1 MSYKVNTI
9 PMPTWNHLKVN
20 YAPEIFERDVNKSE
34 KLRSYSV
41 SHVFDDMV
49 SGAGVDFD
57 NDVKANAS
65 VIKSKS
71 VAAKSGDN
79 NFVSEYKE
87 DVVRECLEVFEGAEA
102 ELVQIIASKNE
113 EQLDILTQVYAHKDA
128 KVKLYL
134 LNLSG
139 IRSDVRSG
147 VAIKAEE
154 NADVEVVR
162 IAIGSLRALYGIR
175 SELIGDNSRCNVTT
189 AYLADNDE
197 VLDMNDSTNFYGKET
212 FSEIKAIG
220 LLSGRAYKTLRETVD
235 FKRGCVHAI
244 GHEGEDTVMLSDEVT
259 NLTTP
264 LILCGEEWVEGMHAA
279 TTTRL
284 DDDMLFYLQSRGV
297 PLRDAKRLIIES
309 RFSPVVDMISNE
321 EIKNRV
327 MKSMGER
334 LDALSVL

>member
-1 MSYKVNTI
+1 MSYRVNTI

-49 SGAGVDFD
+49 SGAGAEFD

-65 VIKSKS
+65 VIKCKN

-79 NFVSEYKE
+79 IFVSEYKE
-87 DVVRECLEVFEGAEA
+87 GVVRECLEVFDGAEA
-102 ELVQIIASKNE
+102 ELVQIIASENK

-128 KVKLYL
+128 KVRLYL

-154 NADVEVVR
+154 NADIEVVR
-162 IAIGSLRALYGIR
+162 IAIGSHRALYGIR

-197 VLDMNDSTNFYGKET
+197 VLDMNDSTNFYGRET

-309 RFSPVVDMISNE
+309 RFSPVVDMIANE
-321 EIKNRV
+321 NIKNRV

>member
-1 MSYKVNTI
+1 MSYRVNTI

-34 KLRSYSV
+34 KLRDYSV

-49 SGAGVDFD
+49 SGAGSDFD

-79 NFVSEYKE
+79 TFVSEYK
-87 DVVRECLEVFEGAEA
+87 DGVVRECLEVFEGAEA
-102 ELVQIIASKNE
+102 ELVQIIASENE

-147 VAIKAEE
+147 VAVKAEE

>member
-1 MSYKVNTI
+1 MSYRVNTI

-20 YAPEIFERDVNKSE
+20 YAPDVFEREANRLE
-34 KLRSYSV
+34 KLESYTVSSV
-41 SHVFDDMV
+41 FNDMI
-49 SGAGVDFD
+49 SGAGAEFD
-57 NDVKANAS
+57 NDVKVNAS
-65 VIKSKS
+65 VIRTKS

-79 NFVSEYKE
+79 KFVSEYKNS
-87 DVVRECLEVFEGAEA
+87 VVRECLEVLEGAEA
-102 ELVQIIASKNE
+102 ELVQIISSDNDEK
-113 EQLDILTQVYAHKDA
+113 LDLLTQVYAHKNA
-128 KVKLYL
+128 RVKLYL

-139 IRSDVRSG
+139 NRSDARIS
-147 VAIKAEE
+147 VAIKTEE

-162 IAIGSLRALYGIR
+162 IAMGGLHSLYGIR
-175 SELIGDNSRCNVTT
+175 SDLTGDNSRCNVTT

-197 VLDMNDSTNFYGKET
+197 ILDMNDSSLFYGKET

-220 LLSGRAYKTLRETVD
+220 LLTGRAYKTLRETVD

-284 DDDMLFYLQSRGV
+284 DDDMLFYLQSRGI

-321 EIKNRV
+321 DIKNRV
-327 MKSMGER
+327 IKSIGER
-334 LDALSVL
+334 LDALSEL

>member
-20 YAPEIFERDVNKSE
+20 YAPGIFERDVNKSE

-41 SHVFDDMV
+41 SHVFDDIV
-49 SGAGVDFD
+49 SGAGADFD

-87 DVVRECLEVFEGAEA
+87 GVVRECLEVFEGAEA

>member
-1 MSYKVNTI
+1 MSYRVNTI

-20 YAPEIFERDVNKSE
+20 YAPVIFERDVNKSE
-34 KLRSYSV
+34 KIRAYSV
-41 SHVFDDMV
+41 SHVFDDMI
-49 SGAGVDFD
+49 SGAGIDFD

-65 VIKSKS
+65 VIKCKS

-79 NFVSEYKE
+79 VFVSEYKE
-87 DVVRECLEVFEGAEA
+87 GVVRECLEVFEGAEA
-102 ELVQIIASKNE
+102 ELVQIIASENE

-128 KVKLYL
+128 KVRLYL

-139 IRSDVRSG
+139 IRPDVRSG

-162 IAIGSLRALYGIR
+162 IAIGSRHALYGIR
-175 SELIGDNSRCNVTT
+175 SELAGDNSRCNVTT

-197 VLDMNDSTNFYGKET
+197 VLDMNDSTEFYGKET

-244 GHEGEDTVMLSDEVT
+244 GHEGEDAVMLSDEVT

-321 EIKNRV
+321 DIKNRV

>member
-1 MSYKVNTI
+1 MSYRVNTI

-20 YAPEIFERDVNKSE
+20 YAPGIFERDVNKSE

-49 SGAGVDFD
+49 SGAGADFD

-65 VIKSKS
+65 VIRCKS

-79 NFVSEYKE
+79 SFVSEYKE
-87 DVVRECLEVFEGAEA
+87 GVVRECLEVFEGAEA
-102 ELVQIIASKNE
+102 ELVQIIASENE

-147 VAIKAEE
+147 VAVKAEE
-154 NADVEVVR
+154 NADIEVVR

-197 VLDMNDSTNFYGKET
+197 VLDMNDSTNFYGRET

>member
-1 MSYKVNTI
+1 MSYRINTI

-20 YAPEIFERDVNKSE
+20 YAPEIFEREVNKTQKLE
-34 KLRSYSV
+34 KYSV
-41 SHVFDDMV
+41 NPVFDDMV
-49 SGAGVDFD
+49 SGAGADFD
-57 NDVKANAS
+57 RDIRANAS
-65 VIKSKS
+65 LVRCKN
-71 VAAKSGDN
+71 VAAKTGDN
-79 NFVSEYKE
+79 SFVSEYKE
-87 DVVRECLEVFEGAEA
+87 GVIRECLEVFEGAEA
-102 ELVQIIASKNE
+102 EFVQIIDAGGNGR
-113 EQLDILTQVYAHKDA
+113 LDLLTQIYAHKDT
-128 KVKLYL
+128 KVKFYL

-139 IRSDVRSG
+139 NSSEVRISAA
-147 VAIKAEE
+147 VRAEE
-154 NADVEVVR
+154 NADIEIVR
-162 IAIGSLRALYGIR
+162 IAIGSLHALYGIR
-175 SELIGDNSRCNVTT
+175 SELKGDNSHCNVTT

-197 VLDMNDSTNFYGKET
+197 VLDMNDSSIFYGKET

-244 GHEGEDTVMLSDEVT
+244 GHEGEDTVMLSDEVK

-309 RFSPVVDMISNE
+309 RFSPVVDMIDNA

-327 MKSMGER
+327 IKTMGER

>member
-20 YAPEIFERDVNKSE
+20 YAPGIFERDVNKSE

-41 SHVFDDMV
+41 SHVFDDIV
-49 SGAGVDFD
+49 SGAGADFD

-79 NFVSEYKE
+79 NLVSEYKE
-87 DVVRECLEVFEGAEA
+87 GVVRECLEVFEGAEA

>member
-1 MSYKVNTI
+1 
-9 PMPTWNHLKVN
+9 MPTWNHLKVN
-20 YAPEIFERDVNKSE
+20 YAPEVFERDINNPK
-34 KLRSYSV
+34 KLKKYSV
-41 SHVFDDMV
+41 SPVFDDMV
-49 SGAGVDFD
+49 SGAGADFD
-57 NDVKANAS
+57 NDVKVNAS
-65 VIKSKS
+65 VIKCKS

-79 NFVSEYKE
+79 TFVSEYKE
-87 DVVRECLEVFEGAEA
+87 GVVRECLEVFEGAEA
-102 ELVQIIASKNE
+102 ELVQIIDSENE
-113 EQLDILTQVYAHKDA
+113 EQLDILTQVYAHRDA

-154 NADVEVVR
+154 NADIEVVR

-197 VLDMNDSTNFYGKET
+197 ILDMNDSTNFYGRET

-244 GHEGEDTVMLSDEVT
+244 GHEGEDTVMLSDEVK

-309 RFSPVVDMISNE
+309 RFSPVVDMICNE
-321 EIKNRV
+321 DIKSRV

>member
-1 MSYKVNTI
+1 MSYRVNTI

-20 YAPEIFERDVNKSE
+20 HAPDVFERNAD
-34 KLRSYSV
+34 RSGKIGSYIVSSV
-41 SHVFDDMV
+41 FENMI
-49 SGAGVDFD
+49 SGAGAEFD
-57 NDVKANAS
+57 SDVKANAS
-65 VIKSKS
+65 VIRTRS
-71 VAAKSGDN
+71 VAAKSGN
-79 NFVSEYKE
+79 NTFGSEYKE
-87 DVVRECLEVFEGAEA
+87 GVIRECLEVFEGAEA
-102 ELVQIIASKNE
+102 ELVQIIESDNTEK
-113 EQLDILTQVYAHKDA
+113 LDLLTQVYAHKDS

-134 LNLSG
+134 INLSG

-147 VAIKAEE
+147 VAIKTEE

-162 IAIGSLRALYGIR
+162 IAIGSLHALYGIR
-175 SELIGDNSRCNVTT
+175 SELAGDNSRCNVTT

-197 VLDMNDSTNFYGKET
+197 VLDMNDSSIFYGKET

-235 FKRGCVHAI
+235 FRRGCVHAI
-244 GHEGEDTVMLSDEVT
+244 GHEGEDTVMLSDDVR

-284 DDDMLFYLQSRGV
+284 DDDMLFYLQSRGI
-297 PLRDAKRLIIES
+297 PIRDAKRLIIES
-309 RFSPVVDMISNE
+309 RFSPVIDMISNE
-321 EIKNRV
+321 DIKNRV
-327 MKSMGER
+327 MKSIGER

>member
-1 MSYKVNTI
+1 MSYRVNTI

-20 YAPEIFERDVNKSE
+20 YAPGIFERDVNKSE

-49 SGAGVDFD
+49 SGAGADFD

-65 VIKSKS
+65 VIRCKS

-79 NFVSEYKE
+79 SFVSEYKE
-87 DVVRECLEVFEGAEA
+87 GVVRECLEVFEGAEA
-102 ELVQIIASKNE
+102 ELVQIIASENE

-147 VAIKAEE
+147 VAVKAEE
-154 NADVEVVR
+154 NADIEVVR
-162 IAIGSLRALYGIR
+162 IAIGSLRALYCIC

-197 VLDMNDSTNFYGKET
+197 VLDMNDSTNFYGRET

>member
-1 MSYKVNTI
+1 MSYRVNTI

-20 YAPEIFERDVNKSE
+20 YAPDIFERDVNKSE
-34 KLRSYSV
+34 KIRAYSV
-41 SHVFDDMV
+41 SHVFDDMI
-49 SGAGVDFD
+49 SGAGIDFD

-65 VIKSKS
+65 VIKCKS

-79 NFVSEYKE
+79 TFVSEYKNS
-87 DVVRECLEVFEGAEA
+87 VVRECLEVLEGAEA
-102 ELVQIIASKNE
+102 ELVQIISSDNDEK
-113 EQLDILTQVYAHKDA
+113 LDLLTQVYAHKNA
-128 KVKLYL
+128 RVKLYL

-139 IRSDVRSG
+139 NRSDARIS
-147 VAIKAEE
+147 VAIKTEE

-162 IAIGSLRALYGIR
+162 IAMGGLHSLYGIR
-175 SELIGDNSRCNVTT
+175 SDLTGDNSRCNVTT

-197 VLDMNDSTNFYGKET
+197 ILDMNDSSLFYGKET

-220 LLSGRAYKTLRETVD
+220 LLTGRAYKTLRETVD

-284 DDDMLFYLQSRGV
+284 DDDMLFYLQSRGI

-321 EIKNRV
+321 DIKNRV
-327 MKSMGER
+327 IKSIGER
-334 LDALSVL
+334 LDALSEL

>member
-20 YAPEIFERDVNKSE
+20 YAPEVFERDINNPK
-34 KLRSYSV
+34 KLKKYSV
-41 SHVFDDMV
+41 SPVFDDMV
-49 SGAGVDFD
+49 SGAGADFD
-57 NDVKANAS
+57 NDVKVNAS
-65 VIKSKS
+65 VIKCKS

-79 NFVSEYKE
+79 TFVSEYKE
-87 DVVRECLEVFEGAEA
+87 GVVRECLEVFEGAEA
-102 ELVQIIASKNE
+102 ELVQIIDSENE
-113 EQLDILTQVYAHKDA
+113 EQLDILTQVYAHRDA

-154 NADVEVVR
+154 NADIEVVR

-197 VLDMNDSTNFYGKET
+197 ILDMNDSTNFYGRET

-244 GHEGEDTVMLSDEVT
+244 GHEGEDTVMLSDEVK

-309 RFSPVVDMISNE
+309 RFSPVVDMICNE
-321 EIKNRV
+321 DIKSRV

>member
-1 MSYKVNTI
+1 MSYRVNTI
-9 PMPTWNHLKVN
+9 PMTTWNHLKVN
-20 YAPEIFERDVNKSE
+20 YAPEVFEKGANRTD
-34 KLRSYSV
+34 KLESYTV
-41 SHVFDDMV
+41 SPVFDDMI

-65 VIKSKS
+65 VVRTKS
-71 VAAKSGDN
+71 VAAKKGAKT
-79 NFVSEYKE
+79 FISEYKAG
-87 DVVRECLEVFEGAEA
+87 VVRECLEALEGSET
-102 ELVQIIASKNE
+102 ELVQIIASENE
-113 EQLDILTQVYAHKDA
+113 EQLDLLTQIYAHKDS
-128 KVKLYL
+128 KIKLYI

-139 IRSDVRSG
+139 NRSDVRHS
-147 VAIKAEE
+147 VAIRAEE

-162 IAIGSLRALYGIR
+162 IAMGGLHALYGIR

-197 VLDMNDSTNFYGKET
+197 VLDINDSSIFYGKET
-212 FSEIKAIG
+212 FSEIKATG

-244 GHEGEDTVMLSDEVT
+244 GHEGEDTVMLSDEVI

-284 DDDMLFYLQSRGV
+284 DDDMLFYLRSRGL
-297 PLRDAKRLIIES
+297 PLRDAKHLIIES
-309 RFSPVVDMISNE
+309 RFSPAVDLISNKK
-321 EIKNRV
+321 IKTRV
-327 MKSMGER
+327 INTIGDK

>member
-1 MSYKVNTI
+1 MSYRVNTI

-20 YAPEIFERDVNKSE
+20 YAPGIFERDVNKSE

-49 SGAGVDFD
+49 SGAGADFD

-65 VIKSKS
+65 VIKCKS

-79 NFVSEYKE
+79 SFVSEYKE
-87 DVVRECLEVFEGAEA
+87 GVVRECLEVFEGAEA

-154 NADVEVVR
+154 NADIEVVR

-197 VLDMNDSTNFYGKET
+197 VLDMNDSTNFYGRET

-309 RFSPVVDMISNE
+309 RFSPVVDMIANE
-321 EIKNRV
+321 DIKNRV

>member
-1 MSYKVNTI
+1 
-9 PMPTWNHLKVN
+9 MPTWNHLKVN

-34 KLRSYSV
+34 KLRDYSV

-49 SGAGVDFD
+49 SGAGSDFD

-79 NFVSEYKE
+79 TFVSEYKGV
-87 DVVRECLEVFEGAEA
+87 VVRECLEVFDGAEA
-102 ELVQIIASKNE
+102 ELVQIIASENE

-147 VAIKAEE
+147 VAVKAEE

-284 DDDMLFYLQSRGV
+284 DDNMLFYLQSRGV

>member
-1 MSYKVNTI
+1 MSYRVNTI

-20 YAPEIFERDVNKSE
+20 YAPGIFERDVNKSE

-49 SGAGVDFD
+49 SGAGADFD

-65 VIKSKS
+65 VIKCKS
-71 VAAKSGDN
+71 VAAKNGDN
-79 NFVSEYKE
+79 SFVSEYKE
-87 DVVRECLEVFEGAEA
+87 GVVRECLEVFEGAEA
-102 ELVQIIASKNE
+102 ELVQIIASENE

-147 VAIKAEE
+147 VAVKAEE
-154 NADVEVVR
+154 NADIEVVR

-197 VLDMNDSTNFYGKET
+197 VLDMNDSTNFYGRET

>member
-1 MSYKVNTI
+1 MSYRVNTI

-20 YAPEIFERDVNKSE
+20 YAPGIFEREVNKSE

-49 SGAGVDFD
+49 SGAGADFD

-65 VIKSKS
+65 VIKCKS

-79 NFVSEYKE
+79 VFVSEYKE
-87 DVVRECLEVFEGAEA
+87 GVIRECLEVFEGAEA

-154 NADVEVVR
+154 NADIEVVR

>member
-1 MSYKVNTI
+1 MSYRVNTI
-9 PMPTWNHLKVN
+9 PMTTWNHLKVN
-20 YAPEIFERDVNKSE
+20 HAPEVFEKDANRTD
-34 KLRSYSV
+34 KLESYSV
-41 SHVFDDMV
+41 SSVFDDMI
-49 SGAGVDFD
+49 SGAGADFD

-65 VIKSKS
+65 VIRTKC

-79 NFVSEYKE
+79 TFISEYK
-87 DVVRECLEVFEGAEA
+87 DGVIRECLEALEGSEA
-102 ELVQIIASKNE
+102 ELVQIIVSENE
-113 EQLDILTQVYAHKDA
+113 EQLDLLTQIYAHKDS
-128 KVKLYL
+128 KIKLYI

-139 IRSDVRSG
+139 NRSDVRQS
-147 VAIKAEE
+147 VAIRAEE

-162 IAIGSLRALYGIR
+162 IATGGLHALYGIR

-197 VLDMNDSTNFYGKET
+197 VLDINDSSVFYGKET
-212 FSEIKAIG
+212 FSEIKATG

-235 FKRGCVHAI
+235 FKRGCVHAV
-244 GHEGEDTVMLSDEVT
+244 GHEGEDTVMLSDEVI

-284 DDDMLFYLQSRGV
+284 DDDMLFYLQSRGL

-309 RFSPVVDMISNE
+309 RFSPVVDLIGNE
-321 EIKNRV
+321 DIKTRV
-327 MKSMGER
+327 INSIGER
-334 LDALSVL
+334 LDALSIL